1 MATPEELSRDTRV
14 RPRRA
19 DAAVHGPVPPGER
32 RALIPLHP
40 GLFAGPAVF
49 PRCWAAVTDRSI
61 EEQDGGRR
69 GAAFTTRTITRGA
82 SRRSRIEGRE
92 RRGGEADTFAGASIT
107 PPLYAA
113 PAQTFGGW

>member
-40 GLFAGPAVF
+40 GVFAGPGSVPAGG
-49 PRCWAAVTDRSI
+49 AAVTDRSI
-61 EEQDGGRR
+61 EERDGGRR
-69 GAAFTTRTITRGA
+69 AAAFTTRTITRGA
-82 SRRSRIEGRE
+82 SLRSRIEFRE
-92 RRGGEADTFAGASIT
+92 RRVGEADTFAGASIT
-107 PPLYAA
+107 PPS
-113 PAQTFGGW
+113 